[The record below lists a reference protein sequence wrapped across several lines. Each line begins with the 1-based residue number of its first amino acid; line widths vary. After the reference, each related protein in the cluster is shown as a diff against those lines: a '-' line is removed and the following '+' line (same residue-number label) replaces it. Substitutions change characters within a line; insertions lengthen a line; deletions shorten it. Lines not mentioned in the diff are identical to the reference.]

1 MAATLTAGA
10 PARPRKL
17 LASRKTRLGILYAL
31 PVVVY
36 LLVLFVYP
44 IFSTLLLSL
53 KDADG
58 SFTLHWYADALT
70 GVNLS
75 VLITTLRISA
85 ETAVLSLVFGFILAQ
100 AITRLKPILA
110 GLAMLIVVVP
120 HFISALVRTYGWI
133 IMLGD
138 KGMVNETLTWAPG
151 APYQLL
157 YNELGVVI
165 GTTSMML
172 PYTVLLLYGVMRGVD
187 RRLLAAASS
196 MGAGRVTIFR
206 RVYLPLVAP
215 GLASAGLLSF
225 ILSLGYYI
233 TPALMGGPNQTMIA
247 TLINQQVTKENQWNG
262 AAAQGVILLL
272 LTFAGT
278 CVCSPRHAHGPRRRD
293 GRAAPPSPPSASP
306 ARTRTSSWSSPYSPY
321 SPYNPYSPHS
331 PYSPYPT
338 RLSPRPPARPCRRSC
353 PGSCRRAAAP
363 RCGHRPGDWR
373 GSLPRGPRCHRTR
386 WARRWCVR
394 GRCSSTVPSC
404 GVPTGTSFCVPWSR
418 WRPMRRPPVP

>member
-1 MAATLTAGA
+1 MAALTATA
-10 PARPRKL
+10 PAGPRKL
-17 LASRKTRLGILYAL
+17 LASRKTRIGILYAL

-44 IFSTLLLSL
+44 ILSTLLLSL

-85 ETAVLSLVFGFILAQ
+85 ETALFSLVFGFVLAN
-100 AITRLKPILA
+100 AISRLKPLWA
-110 GLAMLIVVVP
+110 GVAMLIVVVP

-138 KGMVNETLTWAPG
+138 KGLVNESLSGLWIPG
-151 APYQLL
+151 APFQLL

-206 RVYLPLVAP
+206 RIYLPLVAP

-262 AAAQGVILLL
+262 AAAQGVILLVLTLAGL
-272 LTFAGT
+272 LLVKAVSSLG
-278 CVCSPRHAHGPRRRD
+278 
-293 GRAAPPSPPSASP
+293 ASRKKGN
-306 ARTRTSSWSSPYSPY
+306 AS
-321 SPYNPYSPHS
+321 
-331 PYSPYPT
+331 
-338 RLSPRPPARPCRRSC
+338 
-353 PGSCRRAAAP
+353 
-363 RCGHRPGDWR
+363 
-373 GSLPRGPRCHRTR
+373 
-386 WARRWCVR
+386 
-394 GRCSSTVPSC
+394 
-404 GVPTGTSFCVPWSR
+404 
-418 WRPMRRPPVP
+418 

>member
-1 MAATLTAGA
+1 MAATLTGV

-17 LASRKTRLGILYAL
+17 LCSRRTRVGILYAL

-44 IFSTLLLSL
+44 IFSTLFLSL
-53 KDADG
+53 KNTDG

-75 VLITTLRISA
+75 VLFTTLRISA
-85 ETAVLSLVFGFILAQ
+85 ETALLSLVFGFILAN
-100 AITRLKPILA
+100 AISRLKPLWA

-133 IMLGD
+133 ILLGD
-138 KGMVNETLTWAPG
+138 KGLVNETLAGLGISG

-157 YNELGVVI
+157 YNEIGVVI
-165 GTTSMML
+165 GTSSMML

-187 RRLLAAASS
+187 RRLLAAAAS

-225 ILSLGYYI
+225 ILTLGYYI
-233 TPALMGGPNQTMIA
+233 TPALMGGPKQTMIA
-247 TLINQQVTKENQWNG
+247 TLINQQVTKDNQWNG

-272 LTFAGT
+272 LTFVGLLLVKLTSSLGA
-278 CVCSPRHAHGPRRRD
+278 SAKKR
-293 GRAAPPSPPSASP
+293 SAS
-306 ARTRTSSWSSPYSPY
+306 
-321 SPYNPYSPHS
+321 
-331 PYSPYPT
+331 
-338 RLSPRPPARPCRRSC
+338 
-353 PGSCRRAAAP
+353 
-363 RCGHRPGDWR
+363 
-373 GSLPRGPRCHRTR
+373 
-386 WARRWCVR
+386 
-394 GRCSSTVPSC
+394 
-404 GVPTGTSFCVPWSR
+404 
-418 WRPMRRPPVP
+418 

>member
-1 MAATLTAGA
+1 MAALTATA

-17 LASRKTRLGILYAL
+17 LASRKTRVGILYAL

-75 VLITTLRISA
+75 VLFTTLRISA

-100 AITRLKPILA
+100 AITRLKPVWA
-110 GLAMLIVVVP
+110 SLAMLIVVVP
-120 HFISALVRTYGWI
+120 HFVSALVRTYGWI

-138 KGMVNETLTWAPG
+138 KGIVNELVPG
-151 APYQLL
+151 GPFQLL

-196 MGAGRVTIFR
+196 MGAGRVTIFCR
-206 RVYLPLVAP
+206 IYLPLVGP

-262 AAAQGVILLL
+262 AAAQGVILLVLTLAGL
-272 LTFAGT
+272 LLVKAVSSLGA
-278 CVCSPRHAHGPRRRD
+278 SRKKR
-293 GRAAPPSPPSASP
+293 SAS
-306 ARTRTSSWSSPYSPY
+306 
-321 SPYNPYSPHS
+321 
-331 PYSPYPT
+331 
-338 RLSPRPPARPCRRSC
+338 
-353 PGSCRRAAAP
+353 
-363 RCGHRPGDWR
+363 
-373 GSLPRGPRCHRTR
+373 
-386 WARRWCVR
+386 
-394 GRCSSTVPSC
+394 
-404 GVPTGTSFCVPWSR
+404 
-418 WRPMRRPPVP
+418 

>member
-17 LASRKTRLGILYAL
+17 LASRRTRVGILYAL

-138 KGMVNETLTWAPG
+138 KGLVNETLTWAPG

-272 LTFAGT
+272 LTFAGLLL
-278 CVCSPRHAHGPRRRD
+278 VKLASSLGASRKKR
-293 GRAAPPSPPSASP
+293 SAS
-306 ARTRTSSWSSPYSPY
+306 
-321 SPYNPYSPHS
+321 
-331 PYSPYPT
+331 
-338 RLSPRPPARPCRRSC
+338 
-353 PGSCRRAAAP
+353 
-363 RCGHRPGDWR
+363 
-373 GSLPRGPRCHRTR
+373 
-386 WARRWCVR
+386 
-394 GRCSSTVPSC
+394 
-404 GVPTGTSFCVPWSR
+404 
-418 WRPMRRPPVP
+418 

>member
-1 MAATLTAGA
+1 MAALTVTT

-17 LASRKTRLGILYAL
+17 LASRKTRVGILYAL

-44 IFSTLLLSL
+44 IFTTLFLSL
-53 KDADG
+53 KNADG
-58 SFTLHWYADALT
+58 SLTLHWYVEALT

-75 VLITTLRISA
+75 VLFTTLRISA
-85 ETAVLSLVFGFILAQ
+85 ETALLSLVFGFLLAN
-100 AITRLKPILA
+100 AISRLKPLWA
-110 GLAMLIVVVP
+110 ALAMLVVVVP

-133 IMLGD
+133 ILLGD
-138 KGMVNETLTWAPG
+138 KGLVNETLAGLSVPG
-151 APYQLL
+151 TPYQLL

-272 LTFAGT
+272 LTFAGLLL
-278 CVCSPRHAHGPRRRD
+278 VKLVSSLGASRKKR
-293 GRAAPPSPPSASP
+293 SAS
-306 ARTRTSSWSSPYSPY
+306 
-321 SPYNPYSPHS
+321 
-331 PYSPYPT
+331 
-338 RLSPRPPARPCRRSC
+338 
-353 PGSCRRAAAP
+353 
-363 RCGHRPGDWR
+363 
-373 GSLPRGPRCHRTR
+373 
-386 WARRWCVR
+386 
-394 GRCSSTVPSC
+394 
-404 GVPTGTSFCVPWSR
+404 
-418 WRPMRRPPVP
+418 

>member
-1 MAATLTAGA
+1 MAALTATA

-17 LASRKTRLGILYAL
+17 LASRKTRVGILYAL
-31 PVVVY
+31 PIVVY

-44 IFSTLLLSL
+44 IFTTLFLSL
-53 KDADG
+53 KNADG
-58 SFTLHWYADALT
+58 SLTLHWYAEALT

-85 ETAVLSLVFGFILAQ
+85 ETALLSLVFGFLLAN
-100 AITRLKPILA
+100 AISRLKPVWA
-110 GLAMLIVVVP
+110 ALAMLVVVVP

-133 IMLGD
+133 ILLGD
-138 KGMVNETLTWAPG
+138 KGLVNETLAGLSVPG
-151 APYQLL
+151 APFQLL

-206 RVYLPLVAP
+206 RIYLPLVAP

-272 LTFAGT
+272 LTFAGLLL
-278 CVCSPRHAHGPRRRD
+278 VKLVSSLGASRKKR
-293 GRAAPPSPPSASP
+293 SAS
-306 ARTRTSSWSSPYSPY
+306 
-321 SPYNPYSPHS
+321 
-331 PYSPYPT
+331 
-338 RLSPRPPARPCRRSC
+338 
-353 PGSCRRAAAP
+353 
-363 RCGHRPGDWR
+363 
-373 GSLPRGPRCHRTR
+373 
-386 WARRWCVR
+386 
-394 GRCSSTVPSC
+394 
-404 GVPTGTSFCVPWSR
+404 
-418 WRPMRRPPVP
+418 

>member
-1 MAATLTAGA
+1 MAATLTATA

-17 LASRKTRLGILYAL
+17 LASRKTRVGILYAL

-44 IFSTLLLSL
+44 IFTTLFLSL
-53 KDADG
+53 KNADG
-58 SFTLHWYADALT
+58 SLTLHWYAEALT

-75 VLITTLRISA
+75 VLFTTLRISA
-85 ETAVLSLVFGFILAQ
+85 ETALLSLVFGFLLAN
-100 AITRLKPILA
+100 AISRLKPLWA
-110 GLAMLIVVVP
+110 ALAMLIVVVP

-133 IMLGD
+133 ILLGD
-138 KGMVNETLTWAPG
+138 KGLVNETLAGLSVPG
-151 APYQLL
+151 APFQLL

-206 RVYLPLVAP
+206 RIYLPLVAP

-272 LTFAGT
+272 LTFAGLLL
-278 CVCSPRHAHGPRRRD
+278 VKLVSSLGASRKKR
-293 GRAAPPSPPSASP
+293 SAS
-306 ARTRTSSWSSPYSPY
+306 
-321 SPYNPYSPHS
+321 
-331 PYSPYPT
+331 
-338 RLSPRPPARPCRRSC
+338 
-353 PGSCRRAAAP
+353 
-363 RCGHRPGDWR
+363 
-373 GSLPRGPRCHRTR
+373 
-386 WARRWCVR
+386 
-394 GRCSSTVPSC
+394 
-404 GVPTGTSFCVPWSR
+404 
-418 WRPMRRPPVP
+418 

>member
-1 MAATLTAGA
+1 MAALTATA
-10 PARPRKL
+10 PARPRRL
-17 LASRKTRLGILYAL
+17 LASRKTRIGILYAL

-44 IFSTLLLSL
+44 IFTTLFLSL
-53 KDADG
+53 KNADG
-58 SFTLHWYADALT
+58 SLTLHWYAEALT

-75 VLITTLRISA
+75 VLFTTLRISA
-85 ETAVLSLVFGFILAQ
+85 ETALLSLVFGFLLAN
-100 AITRLKPILA
+100 AISRLKPVWA
-110 GLAMLIVVVP
+110 ALAMLIVVVP

-133 IMLGD
+133 ILLGD
-138 KGMVNETLTWAPG
+138 KGLVNELVPG
-151 APYQLL
+151 GPFQLL

-206 RVYLPLVAP
+206 RIYLPLVAP

-272 LTFAGT
+272 LTFAGLLL
-278 CVCSPRHAHGPRRRD
+278 VKLVSSLG
-293 GRAAPPSPPSASP
+293 AS
-306 ARTRTSSWSSPYSPY
+306 RKK
-321 SPYNPYSPHS
+321 
-331 PYSPYPT
+331 
-338 RLSPRPPARPCRRSC
+338 RSN
-353 PGSCRRAAAP
+353 S
-363 RCGHRPGDWR
+363 
-373 GSLPRGPRCHRTR
+373 
-386 WARRWCVR
+386 
-394 GRCSSTVPSC
+394 
-404 GVPTGTSFCVPWSR
+404 
-418 WRPMRRPPVP
+418 

>member
-1 MAATLTAGA
+1 MAATLTANA

-17 LASRKTRLGILYAL
+17 LASRRTRVGILYAL

-75 VLITTLRISA
+75 VLFTTLRISA
-85 ETAVLSLVFGFILAQ
+85 ETAVLSLVFGFVLAQ

-110 GLAMLIVVVP
+110 GLAMLVVVVP
-120 HFISALVRTYGWI
+120 HFVSALVRTYGWI

-138 KGMVNETLTWAPG
+138 KGLVNESLAAMSVPG
-151 APYQLL
+151 APFQLL

-187 RRLLAAASS
+187 RRLLAAAAS

-262 AAAQGVILLL
+262 AAAQGVILLVLTLAGL
-272 LTFAGT
+272 LLVKVVTSLGA
-278 CVCSPRHAHGPRRRD
+278 SRRR
-293 GRAAPPSPPSASP
+293 R
-306 ARTRTSSWSSPYSPY
+306 
-321 SPYNPYSPHS
+321 N
-331 PYSPYPT
+331 
-338 RLSPRPPARPCRRSC
+338 
-353 PGSCRRAAAP
+353 GS
-363 RCGHRPGDWR
+363 
-373 GSLPRGPRCHRTR
+373 
-386 WARRWCVR
+386 
-394 GRCSSTVPSC
+394 
-404 GVPTGTSFCVPWSR
+404 
-418 WRPMRRPPVP
+418 

>member
-1 MAATLTAGA
+1 MAALTATA
-10 PARPRKL
+10 PTRPRKL
-17 LASRKTRLGILYAL
+17 LASRKTRVGILYAL

-36 LLVLFVYP
+36 LLVLFIYP

-53 KDADG
+53 QDAG
-58 SFTLHWYADALT
+58 GAFTLHWYAEALT
-70 GVNLS
+70 GVNLA
-75 VLITTLRISA
+75 VLFTTLRISA
-85 ETAVLSLVFGFILAQ
+85 ETALLSLVFGFVLAN
-100 AITRLKPILA
+100 AITRLKPLWA
-110 GLAMLIVVVP
+110 ALAMLVVVVP

-138 KGMVNETLTWAPG
+138 KGLVNETLGNLWIPG

-157 YNELGVVI
+157 YNEVGVVI

-233 TPALMGGPNQTMIA
+233 TPALMGGPKQTMIA

-272 LTFAGT
+272 LTFAGLLL
-278 CVCSPRHAHGPRRRD
+278 VKLISSLGASAKKR
-293 GRAAPPSPPSASP
+293 SAS
-306 ARTRTSSWSSPYSPY
+306 
-321 SPYNPYSPHS
+321 
-331 PYSPYPT
+331 
-338 RLSPRPPARPCRRSC
+338 
-353 PGSCRRAAAP
+353 
-363 RCGHRPGDWR
+363 
-373 GSLPRGPRCHRTR
+373 
-386 WARRWCVR
+386 
-394 GRCSSTVPSC
+394 
-404 GVPTGTSFCVPWSR
+404 
-418 WRPMRRPPVP
+418 

>member
-1 MAATLTAGA
+1 PA

-17 LASRKTRLGILYAL
+17 LASRRTRAGILYAL
-31 PVVVY
+31 PVVIY

-44 IFSTLLLSL
+44 ILTTLFLSL
-53 KDADG
+53 KNTDG
-58 SFTLHWYADALT
+58 SLTLHWYADALT
-70 GVNLS
+70 GINLS
-75 VLITTLRISA
+75 VLFTTLRISA
-85 ETAVLSLVFGFILAQ
+85 ETALFSLVFGFILAN
-100 AITRLKPILA
+100 AISRLKPLWA
-110 GLAMLIVVVP
+110 ALAMLVVVVP

-133 IMLGD
+133 ILLGD
-138 KGMVNETLTWAPG
+138 KGLVNESLGAMSAPG

-206 RVYLPLVAP
+206 RIYLPLVAP

-272 LTFAGT
+272 LTLAGLLLVKLIT
-278 CVCSPRHAHGPRRRD
+278 SLGASRRKR
-293 GRAAPPSPPSASP
+293 SA
-306 ARTRTSSWSSPYSPY
+306 T
-321 SPYNPYSPHS
+321 
-331 PYSPYPT
+331 
-338 RLSPRPPARPCRRSC
+338 
-353 PGSCRRAAAP
+353 
-363 RCGHRPGDWR
+363 
-373 GSLPRGPRCHRTR
+373 
-386 WARRWCVR
+386 
-394 GRCSSTVPSC
+394 
-404 GVPTGTSFCVPWSR
+404 
-418 WRPMRRPPVP
+418 